1 MEERYWWIG
10 LNCVPGVGSITSK
23 RLIEAFGTPKHVF
36 SASQGELRSVDGVGG
51 ELARRIATF
60 PVEEVLEREVAA
72 VERAGITLCTL
83 HDEDYPPQLVTLYD
97 PPPVL
102 YVRGAL
108 MASDQLAIAVVGSR
122 RPTAYGRSVAERL
135 AGELASLGFT
145 VVSGLARGIDGLV
158 HQAALSAGGRT
169 LAVYGSGIDLVFPA
183 EHRELADAIAERG
196 ALISEFPMGVPP
208 VAHNFPR
215 RNRIIAGLALGTV
228 VVEAAAKSG
237 SLITARCAMEQ
248 GREVFA
254 VPGQV
259 ITGKSRGAHRLIKQ
273 GAVKLDGKKVV
284 EVSYRARI
292 TSVPVGGPGDRLF
305 NCRMKLTSG
314 ALVGT
319 AVHRSYYPTISQQ
332 AREDVF
338 QSTTWT
344 EADEAAHMKDIQ
356 KREKALLQ
364 LIIDG
369 TRLRADSD
377 RHGARTPAFVH
388 NLVFVSAADLV
399 MQLERAQQRGQFDHF
414 MRRSLLGPSI
424 LIIDE
429 VGYLPLQG
437 NQANLF
443 FQVIAKRYEHGSII
457 LTSNLSFGEWDS
469 TFAGNSAL
477 TAAMLD
483 RLLHHAHVVQ
493 IKGDSYRLKDKR
505 KAGVLTLASHDS
517 PG

>member
-83 HDEDYPPQLVTLYD
+83 HDEDYPPQLATLYD

-108 MASDQLAIAVVGSR
+108 MASDALAIAVVGSR
-122 RPTAYGRSVAERL
+122 RPTAYGRSMAERL

-145 VVSGLARGIDGLV
+145 VVSGLARGIDGLA

-169 LAVYGSGIDLVFPA
+169 LAVYGNGIDLIFPS
-183 EHRELADAIAERG
+183 EHRSLADAIAERG
-196 ALISEFPMGVPP
+196 ALISEFPMGTPP

-259 ITGKSRGAHRLIKQ
+259 ITGSSRGAHRLIKQ
-273 GAVKLDGKKVV
+273 GATLV
-284 EVSYRARI
+284 EGVEDIIDALPLHFRAMLEEGQAAEGVSTSEPEPASVLVPPAPRVSASERALLALIQEEPRPI
-292 TSVPVGGPGDRLF
+292 DRMIEESGLAPSAVSGLLVQLELKGLVARGPDSCYGLGPTAGGPPPL
-305 NCRMKLTSG
+305 S
-314 ALVGT
+314 
-319 AVHRSYYPTISQQ
+319 
-332 AREDVF
+332 
-338 QSTTWT
+338 
-344 EADEAAHMKDIQ
+344 
-356 KREKALLQ
+356 
-364 LIIDG
+364 
-369 TRLRADSD
+369 RA
-377 RHGARTPAFVH
+377 P
-388 NLVFVSAADLV
+388 N
-399 MQLERAQQRGQFDHF
+399 
-414 MRRSLLGPSI
+414 
-424 LIIDE
+424 
-429 VGYLPLQG
+429 
-437 NQANLF
+437 
-443 FQVIAKRYEHGSII
+443 
-457 LTSNLSFGEWDS
+457 
-469 TFAGNSAL
+469 
-477 TAAMLD
+477 
-483 RLLHHAHVVQ
+483 
-493 IKGDSYRLKDKR
+493 
-505 KAGVLTLASHDS
+505 
-517 PG
+517 

>member
-36 SASQGELRSVDGVGG
+36 SASQGELQSVDGVGG

-83 HDEDYPPQLVTLYD
+83 HDEDYPPQLATLYD

-108 MASDQLAIAVVGSR
+108 MASDALAIAVVGSR
-122 RPTAYGRSVAERL
+122 RPTAYGRSMAERL

-145 VVSGLARGIDGLV
+145 VVSGLARGIDGLA

-169 LAVYGSGIDLVFPA
+169 LAVYGNGIDLIFPS
-183 EHRELADAIAERG
+183 EHRSLADAIAERG
-196 ALISEFPMGVPP
+196 ALISEFPMGTPP

-259 ITGKSRGAHRLIKQ
+259 ITGNSRGAHRLIKQ
-273 GAVKLDGKKVV
+273 GATLV
-284 EVSYRARI
+284 EGVEDIIDALPLHFRAMLEEAQAAEGVSNSEPEPA
-292 TSVPVGGPGDRLF
+292 SV
-305 NCRMKLTSG
+305 
-314 ALVGT
+314 LVPP
-319 AVHRSYYPTISQQ
+319 APRVSASER
-332 AREDVF
+332 
-338 QSTTWT
+338 
-344 EADEAAHMKDIQ
+344 
-356 KREKALLQ
+356 ALLA
-364 LIIDG
+364 LIQEEPRPIDRMIEESG
-369 TRLRADSD
+369 LAPSAVS
-377 RHGARTPAFVH
+377 GL
-388 NLVFVSAADLV
+388 LV
-399 MQLERAQQRGQFDHF
+399 QLELKGLVARGPD
-414 MRRSLLGPSI
+414 SCYGLGPTA
-424 LIIDE
+424 
-429 VGYLPLQG
+429 GGAPPLSR
-437 NQANLF
+437 AP
-443 FQVIAKRYEHGSII
+443 H
-457 LTSNLSFGEWDS
+457 
-469 TFAGNSAL
+469 
-477 TAAMLD
+477 
-483 RLLHHAHVVQ
+483 
-493 IKGDSYRLKDKR
+493 
-505 KAGVLTLASHDS
+505 
-517 PG
+517 

>member
-23 RLIEAFGTPKHVF
+23 RLIEAFGTPKRVF

-83 HDEDYPPQLVTLYD
+83 HDEDYPPQLATLYD

-108 MASDQLAIAVVGSR
+108 MASDALAIAVVGSR

-145 VVSGLARGIDGLV
+145 VVSGLARGIDGLA

-169 LAVYGSGIDLVFPA
+169 LAVYGSGIDLIFPS
-183 EHRELADAIAERG
+183 EHRALADAIAERG
-196 ALISEFPMGVPP
+196 ALISEFPMGAPP

-273 GAVKLDGKKVV
+273 GATLV
-284 EVSYRARI
+284 EGVEDIIDALPLHFRAMLEEGQAAEGVSTSKPEPASVLVPPAPRVSASERALLALIQEEPRPI
-292 TSVPVGGPGDRLF
+292 DRMIEESGLAPSAVSALLVQLELKGLVARGPDSFYGPGP
-305 NCRMKLTSG
+305 TAGG
-314 ALVGT
+314 APPL
-319 AVHRSYYPTISQQ
+319 P
-332 AREDVF
+332 
-338 QSTTWT
+338 
-344 EADEAAHMKDIQ
+344 
-356 KREKALLQ
+356 
-364 LIIDG
+364 
-369 TRLRADSD
+369 RAP
-377 RHGARTPAFVH
+377 H
-388 NLVFVSAADLV
+388 
-399 MQLERAQQRGQFDHF
+399 
-414 MRRSLLGPSI
+414 
-424 LIIDE
+424 
-429 VGYLPLQG
+429 
-437 NQANLF
+437 
-443 FQVIAKRYEHGSII
+443 
-457 LTSNLSFGEWDS
+457 
-469 TFAGNSAL
+469 
-477 TAAMLD
+477 
-483 RLLHHAHVVQ
+483 
-493 IKGDSYRLKDKR
+493 
-505 KAGVLTLASHDS
+505 
-517 PG
+517 

>member
-83 HDEDYPPQLVTLYD
+83 HDEDYPPQLATLYD

-108 MASDQLAIAVVGSR
+108 MASDALAIAVVGSR

-145 VVSGLARGIDGLV
+145 VVSGLARGIDGLA

-169 LAVYGSGIDLVFPA
+169 LAVYGNGIDLIFPS

-237 SLITARCAMEQ
+237 SLITARCALEQ

-254 VPGQV
+254 VPGPV
-259 ITGKSRGAHRLIKQ
+259 ITGNNRGAHRLIKQ
-273 GAVKLDGKKVV
+273 GATLV
-284 EVSYRARI
+284 EGVEDIIDALPLHFRAMLEEGQAAEGVS
-292 TSVPVGGPGDRLF
+292 TSEPEPANVLVPPAPRVSASER
-305 NCRMKLTSG
+305 
-314 ALVGT
+314 
-319 AVHRSYYPTISQQ
+319 
-332 AREDVF
+332 
-338 QSTTWT
+338 
-344 EADEAAHMKDIQ
+344 
-356 KREKALLQ
+356 ALLA
-364 LIIDG
+364 LIQEEPRPIDRMIEESG
-369 TRLRADSD
+369 LAPSAVS
-377 RHGARTPAFVH
+377 GL
-388 NLVFVSAADLV
+388 LV
-399 MQLERAQQRGQFDHF
+399 QLE
-414 MRRSLLGPSI
+414 L
-424 LIIDE
+424 
-429 VGYLPLQG
+429 
-437 NQANLF
+437 
-443 FQVIAKRYEHGSII
+443 
-457 LTSNLSFGEWDS
+457 
-469 TFAGNSAL
+469 
-477 TAAMLD
+477 
-483 RLLHHAHVVQ
+483 
-493 IKGDSYRLKDKR
+493 KGLV
-505 KAGVLTLASHDS
+505 A
-517 PG
+517 

>member
-83 HDEDYPPQLVTLYD
+83 HDEDYPPQLATLYD

-108 MASDQLAIAVVGSR
+108 MASDALAIAVVGSR

-145 VVSGLARGIDGLV
+145 VVSGLARGIDGLA

-273 GAVKLDGKKVV
+273 GATLV
-284 EVSYRARI
+284 EGVEDIIDALPLHFRAMLEEAQAAEGVSTSEPEPASVLVPPAPRVSASERALLALIQEEPRPI
-292 TSVPVGGPGDRLF
+292 DRMIEESGLAPSAVSGLLVQLELKGLVARGPDSCYGPGP
-305 NCRMKLTSG
+305 TAGG
-314 ALVGT
+314 APPLP
-319 AVHRSYYPTISQQ
+319 R
-332 AREDVF
+332 
-338 QSTTWT
+338 
-344 EADEAAHMKDIQ
+344 AH
-356 KREKALLQ
+356 
-364 LIIDG
+364 
-369 TRLRADSD
+369 
-377 RHGARTPAFVH
+377 H
-388 NLVFVSAADLV
+388 
-399 MQLERAQQRGQFDHF
+399 
-414 MRRSLLGPSI
+414 
-424 LIIDE
+424 
-429 VGYLPLQG
+429 
-437 NQANLF
+437 
-443 FQVIAKRYEHGSII
+443 
-457 LTSNLSFGEWDS
+457 
-469 TFAGNSAL
+469 
-477 TAAMLD
+477 
-483 RLLHHAHVVQ
+483 
-493 IKGDSYRLKDKR
+493 
-505 KAGVLTLASHDS
+505 
-517 PG
+517 

>member
-254 VPGQV
+254 VPGPV
-259 ITGKSRGAHRLIKQ
+259 ITGNSRGAHRLIKQ
-273 GAVKLDGKKVV
+273 GATLV
-284 EVSYRARI
+284 EGVEDIIDALPLHFRAMLEEAQAAEGVSTSEPEPASVLVPPAPRVSASERALLALIQEEPRPI
-292 TSVPVGGPGDRLF
+292 DRMIEESGLAPSAVSGLLVQLELKGLVARGPDSCYGPGP
-305 NCRMKLTSG
+305 TAGG
-314 ALVGT
+314 APPLP
-319 AVHRSYYPTISQQ
+319 R
-332 AREDVF
+332 
-338 QSTTWT
+338 
-344 EADEAAHMKDIQ
+344 AH
-356 KREKALLQ
+356 
-364 LIIDG
+364 
-369 TRLRADSD
+369 
-377 RHGARTPAFVH
+377 H
-388 NLVFVSAADLV
+388 
-399 MQLERAQQRGQFDHF
+399 
-414 MRRSLLGPSI
+414 
-424 LIIDE
+424 
-429 VGYLPLQG
+429 
-437 NQANLF
+437 
-443 FQVIAKRYEHGSII
+443 
-457 LTSNLSFGEWDS
+457 
-469 TFAGNSAL
+469 
-477 TAAMLD
+477 
-483 RLLHHAHVVQ
+483 
-493 IKGDSYRLKDKR
+493 
-505 KAGVLTLASHDS
+505 
-517 PG
+517 

>member
-145 VVSGLARGIDGLV
+145 VVSGLARGIDGLA

-254 VPGQV
+254 VPGPV
-259 ITGKSRGAHRLIKQ
+259 ITGNNRGAHRLIKQ
-273 GAVKLDGKKVV
+273 GATLV
-284 EVSYRARI
+284 EGVEDIIDALPLHFRAMLEEGQAAEGVSTSKPEPASVLVPPAPRVSASERALLALIQEEPRPI
-292 TSVPVGGPGDRLF
+292 DRMIEESGLAPSAVSGLLVQLELKGLVARGPDSCYGPGP
-305 NCRMKLTSG
+305 TAGG
-314 ALVGT
+314 APPLP
-319 AVHRSYYPTISQQ
+319 R
-332 AREDVF
+332 
-338 QSTTWT
+338 
-344 EADEAAHMKDIQ
+344 AH
-356 KREKALLQ
+356 
-364 LIIDG
+364 
-369 TRLRADSD
+369 
-377 RHGARTPAFVH
+377 H
-388 NLVFVSAADLV
+388 
-399 MQLERAQQRGQFDHF
+399 
-414 MRRSLLGPSI
+414 
-424 LIIDE
+424 
-429 VGYLPLQG
+429 
-437 NQANLF
+437 
-443 FQVIAKRYEHGSII
+443 
-457 LTSNLSFGEWDS
+457 
-469 TFAGNSAL
+469 
-477 TAAMLD
+477 
-483 RLLHHAHVVQ
+483 
-493 IKGDSYRLKDKR
+493 
-505 KAGVLTLASHDS
+505 
-517 PG
+517 

>member
-83 HDEDYPPQLVTLYD
+83 HDEDYPPQLATLYD

-108 MASDQLAIAVVGSR
+108 MASDALAIAVVGSR
-122 RPTAYGRSVAERL
+122 RPTAYGRSMAERL

-145 VVSGLARGIDGLV
+145 VVSGLARGIDGLA

-169 LAVYGSGIDLVFPA
+169 LAVYGNGIDLIFPS
-183 EHRELADAIAERG
+183 EHRSLADAIAERG
-196 ALISEFPMGVPP
+196 ALISEFPMGTPP

-259 ITGKSRGAHRLIKQ
+259 ITGSSRGAHRLIKQ
-273 GAVKLDGKKVV
+273 GATLV
-284 EVSYRARI
+284 EGVEDIIDALPLHFRAMLEEAQAAEGVS
-292 TSVPVGGPGDRLF
+292 TSEPEPASVLVPPAPRVSASER
-305 NCRMKLTSG
+305 
-314 ALVGT
+314 
-319 AVHRSYYPTISQQ
+319 
-332 AREDVF
+332 
-338 QSTTWT
+338 
-344 EADEAAHMKDIQ
+344 
-356 KREKALLQ
+356 ALLA
-364 LIIDG
+364 LIQEEPRPIDRMIEESG
-369 TRLRADSD
+369 LAPSAVS
-377 RHGARTPAFVH
+377 GL
-388 NLVFVSAADLV
+388 LV
-399 MQLERAQQRGQFDHF
+399 QLELKGLVARGPD
-414 MRRSLLGPSI
+414 SCYGLGPTA
-424 LIIDE
+424 
-429 VGYLPLQG
+429 GGAPPLPR
-437 NQANLF
+437 AP
-443 FQVIAKRYEHGSII
+443 H
-457 LTSNLSFGEWDS
+457 
-469 TFAGNSAL
+469 
-477 TAAMLD
+477 
-483 RLLHHAHVVQ
+483 
-493 IKGDSYRLKDKR
+493 
-505 KAGVLTLASHDS
+505 
-517 PG
+517 

>member
-83 HDEDYPPQLVTLYD
+83 HDEDYPPQLATLYD

-145 VVSGLARGIDGLV
+145 VVSGLARGIDGLA

-273 GAVKLDGKKVV
+273 GATLV
-284 EVSYRARI
+284 EGVEDIIDALPLHFRAMLEEAQAAEGVSTSEPEPASVLVPPAPRVSASERALLALIQEEPRPI
-292 TSVPVGGPGDRLF
+292 DRMIEESGLAPSAVSGLLVQLELKGLVARGPDSCYGPGP
-305 NCRMKLTSG
+305 TAGG
-314 ALVGT
+314 APPLP
-319 AVHRSYYPTISQQ
+319 R
-332 AREDVF
+332 
-338 QSTTWT
+338 
-344 EADEAAHMKDIQ
+344 AH
-356 KREKALLQ
+356 
-364 LIIDG
+364 
-369 TRLRADSD
+369 
-377 RHGARTPAFVH
+377 H
-388 NLVFVSAADLV
+388 
-399 MQLERAQQRGQFDHF
+399 
-414 MRRSLLGPSI
+414 
-424 LIIDE
+424 
-429 VGYLPLQG
+429 
-437 NQANLF
+437 
-443 FQVIAKRYEHGSII
+443 
-457 LTSNLSFGEWDS
+457 
-469 TFAGNSAL
+469 
-477 TAAMLD
+477 
-483 RLLHHAHVVQ
+483 
-493 IKGDSYRLKDKR
+493 
-505 KAGVLTLASHDS
+505 
-517 PG
+517 